1 MLTLTGV
8 LSILR
13 SCTLSLRPLIR
24 LTIRCSRLSDITT
37 GVLACWSAYM
47 LCVCMHIA
55 PCSQCL
61 PAHLPMLTVFVC
73 ISPHAHSVCLH
84 ISTCSQ
90 CLPAHL
96 PMLTVFVCISPYARS
111 VCLHIAPCSQ
121 CLPAHL
127 HMLTVFACISP
138 HAHSVCLRTSPFSQ
152 CLPAHPPMLTVL
164 GCAAFTC
171 TLHRA
176 HRQMLRL
183 FKQIFACSVFF
194 RDNEH

>member
-55 PCSQCL
+55 P
-61 PAHLPMLTVFVC
+61 
-73 ISPHAHSVCLH
+73 
-84 ISTCSQ
+84 CSQ